1 MGFGKW
7 LQLTQA
13 YNAVTMR
20 TVHKTN
26 LVEVA
31 VLKQKIQ

>member
-7 LQLTQA
+7 LQLTQKN
-13 YNAVTMR
+13 NALTMR
-20 TVHKTN
+20 TMHKTN

-31 VLKQKIQ
+31 VL